1 MCHETLER
9 KRSEFENNNKS
20 LDILDFRRMGSL
32 SQDTIITNEIL
43 KFDKHGMPIIG
54 TADDTFNEK

>member
-1 MCHETLER
+1 
-9 KRSEFENNNKS
+9 
-20 LDILDFRRMGSL
+20 MGSL
-32 SQDTIITNEIL
+32 SQDTIITKERL